1 MVSFVKKIN
10 EKSKG
15 LKEISKI
22 YYDAANNLLK
32 YINKNSKKNITNT
45 DKKIKEIN
53 KEIASI
59 DDKIKSAIQAFNKKE
74 DKKAFLD
81 SLEVIYKNINKIG
94 FGEDQNCLEN
104 FLIRKKLISESK
116 KSKKS
121 KESKEID
128 TKKNN
133 LQITPEVRNL
143 STGIKIKFKEG
154 GEYSG
159 TKNKNENDNKFSP
172 SKGIS
177 EVLISGKETSNFTST
192 DIFSICCFLNKVYN
206 SLKGKI
212 KNINEEIEKFCDDIN
227 DLINGIV
234 GEYYEEIDKNVSDKN
249 IFNESEM
256 WPEYK
261 IKTDKEKQKIENYLN
276 ALLDELKSLNGDII
290 KTKEV
295 KITEPGNVEQTKSE
309 TSSITENEEGNYII
323 NIEFKQIFNSEF
335 KQADRVLNF
344 SDIEGVT
351 KFSVKIDGSA
361 NKDGFNIGGFGT
373 FAIPNVFF
381 KKKLKIDNNKSSYS
395 LEDFVNSNNTW
406 LILEA
411 DNADDTIIHV

>member
-10 EKSKG
+10 EKSKE

-22 YYDAANNLLK
+22 YYDTANNLFK

-59 DDKIKSAIQAFNKKE
+59 DDKIKSAIQAFNNNQ

-81 SLEVIYKNINKIG
+81 SLKVIDKNIEKIG
-94 FGEDQNCLEN
+94 FKVNTNCLKN
-104 FLIRKKLISESK
+104 FLIGKKLISESD
-116 KSKKS
+116 
-121 KESKEID
+121 EID
-128 TKKNN
+128 KGKNY
-133 LQITPEVRNL
+133 LQITPKARDFNSDSE
-143 STGIKIKFKEG
+143 TGKIKIKFKEG

-159 TKNKNENDNKFSP
+159 EKKENDKILP

-177 EVLISGKETSNFTST
+177 EVLIEGKDTSNFTST

-212 KNINEEIEKFCDDIN
+212 KNINEEIEKFCNDIN

-234 GEYYEEIDKNVSDKN
+234 GEYYKEMDKNVSDKN
-249 IFNESEM
+249 IFNENEM

-261 IKTDKEKQKIENYLN
+261 IKTDKENQNIKNYLN
-276 ALLDELKSLNGDII
+276 ALLDEFKSLNGDII

-295 KITEPGNVEQTKSE
+295 KITEPGSVELTKSE
-309 TSSITENEEGNYII
+309 TSSITENEKGNYII

-335 KQADRVLNF
+335 KQADKVLNF
-344 SDIEGVT
+344 SDIEDVT
-351 KFSVKIDGSA
+351 TFRAVADDVNEDGSVG
-361 NKDGFNIGGFGT
+361 KIKT
-373 FAIPNVFF
+373 FTIPNVFF
-381 KKKLKIDNNKSSYS
+381 KKKLKIDDNKVSYS
-395 LEDFVNSNNTW
+395 LEDFVNGNTW
-406 LILEA
+406 LW
-411 DNADDTIIHV
+411 

>member
-10 EKSKG
+10 EKSKN

-59 DDKIKSAIQAFNKKE
+59 DDKIKSAIQAFNNNKKNE
-74 DKKAFLD
+74 EAFLA
-81 SLEVIYKNINKIG
+81 SLKVIDKNIKKIG
-94 FGEDQNCLEN
+94 FKEDVNCLKE
-104 FLIRKKLISESK
+104 FLIDKKLISESK
-116 KSKKS
+116 
-121 KESKEID
+121 EID
-128 TKKNN
+128 EKKNN
-133 LQITPEVRNL
+133 LQITPKVRNL
-143 STGIKIKFKEG
+143 GEIKIKFKEG

-159 TKNKNENDNKFSP
+159 KKKENDKILP

-177 EVLISGKETSNFTST
+177 EVLIEGKDTSNFTST

-249 IFNESEM
+249 VSDKNIFNESEM

-261 IKTDKEKQKIENYLN
+261 IKTDKEKQKIKNYLN

-295 KITEPGNVEQTKSE
+295 KITEPGSVEPTKSE

-335 KQADRVLNF
+335 KQVLSF
-344 SDIEGVT
+344 LEIEGITTFYV
-351 KFSVKIDGSA
+351 I
-361 NKDGFNIGGFGT
+361 KDGVANEDRFKEGT
-373 FAIPNVFF
+373 YEPFIIPNVFF
-381 KKKLKIDNNKSSYS
+381 KKKLKIDDNKVSYS
-395 LEDFVNSNNTW
+395 LEDFVK
-406 LILEA
+406 
-411 DNADDTIIHV
+411 DNDETCRKVKVINVNKVVDIVNIG

>member
-10 EKSKG
+10 EKSKE

-22 YYDAANNLLK
+22 YYDAANDLLK

-59 DDKIKSAIQAFNKKE
+59 DDKIKSAIQAFNNKE
-74 DKKAFLD
+74 DGKKAFLD
-81 SLEVIYKNINKIG
+81 SLKVIYKNINKIG
-94 FGEDQNCLEN
+94 FRKGKGCLEN
-104 FLIRKKLISESK
+104 FLVGKKLISSGEI
-116 KSKKS
+116 
-121 KESKEID
+121 KEADK
-128 TKKNN
+128 KKNN

-159 TKNKNENDNKFSP
+159 TKNDNKFLP

-177 EVLISGKETSNFTST
+177 EVLIKGKNTSDFTST

-206 SLKGKI
+206 SLKGRI

-227 DLINGIV
+227 DLINGIM

-335 KQADRVLNF
+335 KQADKVLNF
-344 SDIEGVT
+344 SDIEDDT
-351 KFSVKIDGSA
+351 TFSVTIDGSA
-361 NKDGFNIGGFGT
+361 NKDGFNVGDLQT

-395 LEDFVNSNNTW
+395 LEDFVNSNDTW
-406 LILEA
+406 LILKA

>member
-10 EKSKG
+10 EKSKE

-22 YYDAANNLLK
+22 YYDTANDLLK

-59 DDKIKSAIQAFNKKE
+59 DDKIKSAIQAFNSKKNE
-74 DKKAFLD
+74 EAFLA
-81 SLEVIYKNINKIG
+81 SLKVIDKNIKKIG
-94 FGEDQNCLEN
+94 FKEDVNCLKE
-104 FLIRKKLISESK
+104 FLIDKKLISESK
-116 KSKKS
+116 
-121 KESKEID
+121 EID
-128 TKKNN
+128 EKKNN
-133 LQITPEVRNL
+133 LQITPKVRNL
-143 STGIKIKFKEG
+143 GEIKIKFKEG

-159 TKNKNENDNKFSP
+159 KKKENDKILP

-177 EVLISGKETSNFTST
+177 EVLIEGKNTSDFTST

-249 IFNESEM
+249 VSDKNIFNESEM

-261 IKTDKEKQKIENYLN
+261 IKTDKEKQKIKNYLN

-295 KITEPGNVEQTKSE
+295 KITEPGSVEPTKSE

-335 KQADRVLNF
+335 KQVLSF
-344 SDIEGVT
+344 LEIEGFTTFYV
-351 KFSVKIDGSA
+351 I
-361 NKDGFNIGGFGT
+361 KDGVANEDRFKEGT
-373 FAIPNVFF
+373 YEPFIIPNVFF
-381 KKKLKIDNNKSSYS
+381 KKKLKIDDNKVSYS
-395 LEDFVNSNNTW
+395 LEDFVK
-406 LILEA
+406 
-411 DNADDTIIHV
+411 DNDETCRKVKVINVNKVVDIINIG